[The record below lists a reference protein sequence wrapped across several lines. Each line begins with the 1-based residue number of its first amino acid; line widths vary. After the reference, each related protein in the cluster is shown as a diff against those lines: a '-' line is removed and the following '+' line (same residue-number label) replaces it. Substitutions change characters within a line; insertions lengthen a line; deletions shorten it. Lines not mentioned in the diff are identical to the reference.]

1 MVTEESGS
9 PLMQRSS
16 RLAKFAWQ
24 TWAQSLED
32 DRGTHVMDI
41 AVVKESIFSIG
52 VACSKVNL
60 VYNLT
65 LSRKISTH
73 SNPYVFVGDLVV

>member
-1 MVTEESGS
+1 MVTEEAGS

-24 TWAQSLED
+24 TRAQSLEY

-52 VACSKVNL
+52 ATCLKVNL
-60 VYNLT
+60 GV
-65 LSRKISTH
+65 
-73 SNPYVFVGDLVV
+73 